1 MTGGKVRKSLFF
13 IGVSSLSVAAQAQDT
28 SAPAT
33 EEALAEIIA
42 AQDEAAD
49 ETQQPGKQIIL
60 WHERRVP
67 ITVTAD
73 GLGTSI
79 TSTGQAV
86 TVIDRDEIEEVQG
99 ADPLR
104 VLRRVPGVTASRS
117 GGAGS
122 LTGLSVRGASPEQVL
137 VLVDGVRVADP
148 SSPSGGFDFG
158 NLLTGTAS
166 KFDIL
171 RGSNSTIF
179 GSDALGG
186 VIDISTRAE
195 TGLEGSVELGARD
208 TLFATSAAGIDE
220 GGLYFGLTGSW
231 YDTKG
236 FSAAK
241 DGDEADGFEQFAL
254 GAVTFV
260 DITDTIE
267 AFAHANFSEGDLEI
281 DGFASAPPYG
291 LVDSADTQKTTRHWG
306 DVGLAYQGN
315 DLTLRGAYS
324 LSDTERQNRT
334 GDGLES
340 FASDGTIERLA
351 LRGDYLIIGGL
362 ALAFGAEHEWSRFDT
377 TYDAPRKTST
387 TGGYAQIGWELG
399 DLAVHL
405 GARHD
410 APEDFANE
418 TSFGGDISYG
428 LGDGWRLRASVGEGY
443 KAPTLFQLFSDYGN
457 SSLAPESSTSFDIGI
472 EQGQRDDS
480 LHFALTAF
488 RRDSE
493 NLIGFAFCAPADEA
507 PICAERP
514 FGFYANT
521 GRARAQGIEAQA
533 GYRLTSSLY
542 VAGVYSLVDTED
554 RDTGNWLARR
564 ARHSGT
570 LFADWES
577 DFGLALGA
585 DLRIVGDSYDDAG
598 NFTRLDGYEVLDVRA
613 SFDLSESVQ
622 LFGRVENLLDAD
634 YQTVAGYGTPGRG
647 AFAGVRA
654 QM

>member
-1 MTGGKVRKSLFF
+1 MYKYLLLLT
-13 IGVSSLSVAAQAQDT
+13 VSALPVTAHAQV
-28 SAPAT
+28 PAEDST
-33 EEALAEIIA
+33 EDALAEIIA
-42 AQDEAAD
+42 AQDEAAEEVEPSPID
-49 ETQQPGKQIIL
+49 LYFVPSAPA
-60 WHERRVP
+60 P

-73 GLGTSI
+73 GLGTSL

-86 TVIDRDEIEEVQG
+86 TIIDREEIEAVQG

-117 GGAGS
+117 GGVGS

-137 VLVDGVRVADP
+137 VLVDGIRVADP
-148 SSPSGGFDFG
+148 ASPSGGFDFG
-158 NLLTGTAS
+158 NQLTGTAS
-166 KFDIL
+166 KLDIL

-195 TGLEGSVELGARD
+195 TGLEGSVEFGARD
-208 TLFATSAAGIDE
+208 TLFATTAAGIDE

-241 DGDEADGFEQFAL
+241 DGEEADGFEQFAL

-260 DITDTIE
+260 DITDSIE
-267 AFAHANFSEGDLEI
+267 AFVHANFSEGYLDI
-281 DGFASAPPYG
+281 DGFSFSPPYG
-291 LVDSADTQKTTRHWG
+291 LVDSGDTQKTTRHWG

-315 DLTLRGAYS
+315 DLTLRGSYS

-334 GDGLES
+334 GDGIES

-351 LRGDYLIIGGL
+351 LRGDYLFIGGL
-362 ALAFGAEHEWSRFDT
+362 ALAFGAEHEWSRFT
-377 TYDAPRKTST
+377 TSFDAPKKTST
-387 TGGYAQIGWELG
+387 FGGYAQLGWELG
-399 DLAVHL
+399 NLAVHL

-410 APEDFANE
+410 APEDFRSE

-428 LGDGWRLRASVGEGY
+428 FGDGWRLRASVGEGY

-457 SSLAPESSTSFDIGI
+457 PSLEPESSTSFDIGI
-472 EQGQRDDS
+472 EQGQRGYG
-480 LHFALTAF
+480 LHLALTAF
-488 RRDSE
+488 RRDSD
-493 NLIGFAFCAPADEA
+493 NLIGFATCAPADDA

-521 GRARAQGIEAQA
+521 GRARAQGIEAGA
-533 GYRLTSSLY
+533 GYSLTSSLY

-564 ARHSGT
+564 PRHSGT

-577 DFGLALGA
+577 DFGLDLGA

-598 NFTRLDGYEVLDVRA
+598 NFARLDGYEVVDLRA
-613 SFDLSESVQ
+613 SQDIGDNLT
-622 LFGRVENLLDAD
+622 LFGRVENVFDTD
-634 YQTVAGYGTPGRG
+634 YETVAGYGTPGRG
-647 AFAGVRA
+647 AFVGLRA

>member
-1 MTGGKVRKSLFF
+1 MLKYLLLLT
-13 IGVSSLSVAAQAQDT
+13 VSTLPVAAHAQDT
-28 SAPAT
+28 GEDST
-33 EEALAEIIA
+33 EDALAEIIA
-42 AQDEAAD
+42 AQDEAAP
-49 ETQQPGKQIIL
+49 ETNEPVEWVAL
-60 WHERRVP
+60 SHERPVP

-79 TSTGQAV
+79 TDTGQAV
-86 TVIDRDEIEEVQG
+86 TVIDREEIEAVQG

-104 VLRRVPGVTASRS
+104 VLRRVPGLTASRS
-117 GGAGS
+117 GGTGS
-122 LTGLSVRGASPEQVL
+122 LTGLSLRGSSPEQVL
-137 VLVDGVRVADP
+137 VLIDGVRVADP

-158 NLLTGTAS
+158 NLLTGTAN

-186 VIDISTRAE
+186 VIDITTRAE
-195 TGLEGSVELGARD
+195 TGLEGSVEYGSRD
-208 TLFATSAAGIDE
+208 TLFATTAAGIDE
-220 GGLYFGLTGSW
+220 GGLFFGLTGSW

-241 DGDEADGFEQFAL
+241 NGEEADGFEQFAL

-260 DITDTIE
+260 DVTDSVE
-267 AFAHANFSEGDLEI
+267 AFAHANFSEGYLEI
-281 DGFASAPPYG
+281 DGPSFSPPYG
-291 LVDSADTQKTTRHWG
+291 LVDSGDTQKTTRRWG
-306 DVGLAYQGN
+306 DVGLVYQGN
-315 DLTLRGAYS
+315 DLTLRGSYS
-324 LSDTERQNRT
+324 LADTERQNRN
-334 GDGLES
+334 GDGIES
-340 FASDGTIERLA
+340 FASDGTIERVA
-351 LRGDYLIIGGL
+351 LRGDYLLIGGL
-362 ALAFGAEHEWSRFDT
+362 ALAFGAEHEWSRFQTSFDEP
-377 TYDAPRKTST
+377 AKTNT
-387 TGGYAQIGWELG
+387 TGGYAQLGWELG
-399 DLAVHL
+399 DLAIHL

-410 APEDFANE
+410 APEDFRNE

-428 LGDGWRLRASVGEGY
+428 FGDGWRLRASVGEGY

-457 SSLAPESSTSFDIGI
+457 PSLAPESSTSFDIGI
-472 EQGQRDDS
+472 EQGQRHDS

-493 NLIGFAFCAPADEA
+493 NLIGFATCAPADDA

-521 GRARAQGIEAQA
+521 GRARAQGIEAET
-533 GYRLTSSLY
+533 GYSLTGSLY

-554 RDTGNWLARR
+554 RDTGNWRARR
-564 ARHSGT
+564 PRHSGT
-570 LFADWES
+570 LFADWKSE
-577 DFGLALGA
+577 FGLTLGA

-598 NFTRLDGYEVLDVRA
+598 NFTRLDGYEVVDLRA
-613 SFDLSESVQ
+613 SQDVGDNLT
-622 LFGRVENLLDAD
+622 LFGRVENVFDTD

-647 AFAGVRA
+647 VFVGLRA

>member
-1 MTGGKVRKSLFF
+1 MYKYLFL
-13 IGVSSLSVAAQAQDT
+13 LSVSAVPASALAQD
-28 SAPAT
+28 ST
-33 EEALAEIIA
+33 EDALAEIIA
-42 AQDEAAD
+42 AQDEDVAETVDPAD
-49 ETQQPGKQIIL
+49 GIYLIDQRSVL
-60 WHERRVP
+60 

-73 GLGTSI
+73 GLGTSL

-86 TVIDRDEIEEVQG
+86 TIIDREEIEEVQG

-122 LTGLSVRGASPEQVL
+122 LTGLSVRGSSPEQVL

-195 TGLEGSVELGARD
+195 TGLQGSVEFGARD
-208 TLFATSAAGIDE
+208 TLFATTAAGVDE

-241 DGDEADGFEQFAL
+241 DGEEADGFEQFAL

-260 DITDTIE
+260 DLTDSIE
-267 AFAHANFSEGDLEI
+267 AFAHANFSEGYLDI
-281 DGFASAPPYG
+281 DGFSFSPPYG
-291 LVDSADTQKTTRHWG
+291 LVDSGDTQKTTRQWG

-315 DLTLRGAYS
+315 DLTLRGSYS

-334 GDGLES
+334 GEGIES

-351 LRGDYLIIGGL
+351 LRGDYLLIGGL
-362 ALAFGAEHEWSRFDT
+362 ALAFGAEHEWSRFKT
-377 TYDAPRKTST
+377 SFDAPARTST
-387 TGGYAQIGWELG
+387 TGGYAQLGWELG

-410 APEDFANE
+410 APEDFRSE

-428 LGDGWRLRASVGEGY
+428 FGDGWRLRASAGEGY

-457 SSLAPESSTSFDIGI
+457 SALAPESSTSFDIGI
-472 EQGQRDDS
+472 ERGQRDYS

-493 NLIGFAFCAPADEA
+493 NLIGFATCAPADDA
-507 PICAERP
+507 PICATRP

-521 GRARAQGIEAQA
+521 GRARAQGIEAEA
-533 GYRLTSSLY
+533 GYSVTSSLY

-564 ARHSGT
+564 PRHSGT

-577 DFGLALGA
+577 EFGLNFGA
-585 DLRIVGDSYDDAG
+585 DLRIVGESYDDAG
-598 NFTRLDGYEVLDVRA
+598 NFTRLEGYEVVDLRA
-613 SFDLSESVQ
+613 SQDMGDNLT
-622 LFGRVENLLDAD
+622 LFGRVENVFDAE
-634 YQTVAGYGTPGRG
+634 YETVAGYGTPGRG
-647 AFAGVRA
+647 AFIGLRA